1 MSAHGPLSEP
11 ELDDTTA
18 TAAPAATYSD
28 RTGGPSRRRIGLV
41 AGGAIAL
48 VAVAAATSLAASPA
62 PSTTP
67 DSSTNGAANGAP
79 GNAGGRGAP
88 GFAGR
93 PGPMLRDGGIGLR
106 QITITA
112 IDGNQITL
120 GTPDGWRRTIT
131 VSSEVKLT
139 KGGQSIA
146 ASDLKV
152 GDQVRFRQSRNN
164 DGTFTVTDLAVVV
177 PTVRGKV
184 SGVTSSGF
192 KLTTRDGSVWTIA
205 TNGSTKVRLGEAD
218 GALSDVKDGATVV
231 VAGSTTGDNAM
242 TALSIGVAP
251 DRAVGTVTAKT
262 ADTIT
267 IKARN
272 GSSLVIH
279 VTAATTFRVAGK
291 DSATLSDVTVGMF
304 LGASGRARAD
314 GSLDATQVG
323 AASADLF
330 RNGRGNGNGG
340 LKGFGKRFDVPSFV
354 LPGVFGPND
363 DDGTTPTA

>member
-11 ELDDTTA
+11 RLDDTAA
-18 TAAPAATYSD
+18 TAPPAASYSD
-28 RTGGPSRRRIGLV
+28 RTGGPSRRRMGLV
-41 AGGAIAL
+41 AGGAVAL
-48 VAVAAATSLAASPA
+48 VAVAAATSMAASPS

-67 DSSTNGAANGAP
+67 DSTTNGAGNGAG

-88 GFAGR
+88 DFAGR
-93 PGPMLRDGGIGLR
+93 PGPRLRDGGIGLR

-112 IDGNQITL
+112 IDGNQVTL

-131 VSSEVKLT
+131 ISGDVKVT

-152 GDQVRFRQSRNN
+152 GDQVRFRQTRNS

-177 PTVRGKV
+177 PTIRGNV
-184 SGVTSSGF
+184 SAVTTSGF
-192 KLTTRDGSVWTIA
+192 KLTTRDGSVWTIT
-205 TNGSTKVRLGEAD
+205 TNGSTKVWLGDTD
-218 GALSDVKDGATVV
+218 GALSDVKDGDTVV
-231 VAGSTTGDNAM
+231 VAGSTTAENAM

-251 DRAVGTVTAKT
+251 ARAVGTVTAKT
-262 ADTIT
+262 ADTVT
-267 IKARN
+267 IKRRD

-279 VTAATTFRVAGK
+279 VTGKTTFRVAGK
-291 DSATLSDVTVGMF
+291 DSATLSDVTVGMV

-314 GSLDATQVG
+314 GSIDATQVG

-330 RNGRGNGNGG
+330 GKGRGNGNGG
-340 LKGFGKRFDVPSFV
+340 LKGFGKRFDVPAFA

-363 DDGTTPTA
+363 DQGPTPTA